1 MADKQTTNVDAV
13 SNNGH
18 GHDYAAANKEFFDK
32 SPEYSESYDTNPVYI
47 DTTSKIATEMLKTHP
62 FNKETTRMM
71 DFACGTG
78 LVSRVFIPHVKSLVG
93 VDISQGMLT
102 QFDKR
107 ANELEANDKA
117 KVRSVCIEIK
127 GEEGEL
133 EKLGGEKFG
142 VITCSMAFHHLSDL
156 PKMTRILVSFL
167 NPGGAL
173 MIADGQHGDSI
184 LGHAHGHG
192 HDHGHG
198 HHQQE
203 HGHGHHQH
211 EHGHGQHD
219 HDHDPAEPIKPDSEA
234 FEQVVA
240 HQHGFTDGAVKELF
254 EGAGLVDFTIRK
266 EVARAKLWK
275 DSDTEIVVFVAKGV
289 KPLDA

>member
-1 MADKQTTNVDAV
+1 
-13 SNNGH
+13 
-18 GHDYAAANKEFFDK
+18 
-32 SPEYSESYDTNPVYI
+32 
-47 DTTSKIATEMLKTHP
+47 
-62 FNKETTRMM
+62 
-71 DFACGTG
+71 
-78 LVSRVFIPHVKSLVG
+78 
-93 VDISQGMLT
+93 
-102 QFDKR
+102 
-107 ANELEANDKA
+107 
-117 KVRSVCIEIK
+117 
-127 GEEGEL
+127 
-133 EKLGGEKFG
+133 
-142 VITCSMAFHHLSDL
+142 
-156 PKMTRILVSFL
+156 
-167 NPGGAL
+167 
-173 MIADGQHGDSI
+173 MIADGQHGDGI

-198 HHQQE
+198 QHQQE

-234 FEQVVA
+234 FEKVVP

-254 EGAGLVDFTIRK
+254 EGAGLGESLWFFFHLSGNNLFISLSVDFTIRK